1 MTKYFL
7 TTKREVILTNVVEK
21 LAECDKGNSIYLL
34 ENGEKIYR
42 SEYYDRQF
50 KNGDR
55 LFKYMEEVEDVNV
68 CEDLYWQLLED
79 ENIVIEE

>member
-34 ENGEKIYR
+34 ENGEKIYQ

-55 LFKYMEEVEDVNV
+55 LFKYM
-68 CEDLYWQLLED
+68 
-79 ENIVIEE
+79 